1 MPTTGEY
8 SLPDDTSY
16 RMNVV
21 ELEVPPCLTTL
32 TVRTHEGA
40 LPLVSLPY
48 RTPNVRWN
56 VPPPHA
62 GSGSARPGRG
72 TELLS
77 LQLKDQGFK
86 GPIEHLRNIPAHH
99 DMTEQSLR
107 VSQLLVGLLV
117 DRHPE
122 AVALHHWRGRS
133 NARGSSNWPR
143 GQFTVACVTS
153 TPREGSHDW
162 PRGQFRLG
170 AVRGG
175 LRCLGLWVQPK
186 PGTHSRVASNWP
198 RGQ

>member
-1 MPTTGEY
+1 MDSSPRDHPSGAMIPRSRTTTSSIPNLLQVAGGEFSMPTTGEY

-99 DMTEQSLR
+99 
-107 VSQLLVGLLV
+107 
-117 DRHPE
+117 
-122 AVALHHWRGRS
+122 
-133 NARGSSNWPR
+133 
-143 GQFTVACVTS
+143 
-153 TPREGSHDW
+153 
-162 PRGQFRLG
+162 
-170 AVRGG
+170 
-175 LRCLGLWVQPK
+175 
-186 PGTHSRVASNWP
+186 
-198 RGQ
+198 